1 MSSGLS
7 KRQQARNERT
17 LQNLVKNVPGNSTCA
32 DCGARNPGWA
42 SWSLGIFLC
51 VRCAAVH
58 RGLGTHISKVKSL
71 SMDSWSN
78 EQVENMKQRGNTMS
92 NLIYNPKNTRPPIP
106 VDADEADSAVER
118 FIRNKYKNSAPATNY
133 DDSRDYET
141 SAAYREPESNRRAP
155 EPVRRETTSNHHLRT
170 GSADSEDEH
179 PLPAPPQKTS
189 RFGFRSASS
198 IFPMSSKAK
207 REAAARVY
215 LENQNQN
222 DRARRDDDDEGPPP
236 PRKGK
241 PARIFGNSNASDR
254 SVDEWEKKL
263 GQLREMGFKN
273 DRRNSTVLKGFNGN
287 MEKTLETLVRLG
299 EREAPSRSRT
309 PSTAPVSAGLSINP
323 SKDSPASPT
332 PSKNPWD
339 MPPAPPQSSQS
350 TGALSLQDQQIK
362 NNPQQ
367 ASLNPFGFATSKS
380 QYNLNQQ
387 YTNVEQPFQNMSIS
401 PNQPLFPHHT
411 GGTAQR
417 QPFMA
422 AAAPSMPSIPQG
434 QYASSPYGA
443 PLQTQY
449 SPATSPG
456 YNPFLQQ
463 QPTGQTQSLNV
474 TPVTATAPNPFHT
487 LTRNQTF
494 PMQQGSQAQPQVS
507 MQDYFNL
514 GQQQQQPQLN
524 PYGQQQTPQ
533 QPNLFNQMQ
542 QPQQQPQLQQLNP
555 YNQPQQMQQQLNP
568 YNNFQ
573 QQPQQLLPQ
582 QTGRADKTSIM
593 ALYGSNP
600 QSPPLPSPQPQ
611 QQPQFANLPQQ
622 LTQNPYQPQPV
633 NTNQQIGNPTQ
644 QQPGVSSP
652 LSSSVGFGGSKNP
665 FMHGS
670 TNPSPF
676 AQPNQNNGTAG
687 REPQRGLLAARAVG
701 RLGSANGG
709 NPSRHVSQESMSVD
723 PNGWH
728 AHSGRHSPDAFAS
741 LSSRAVR

>member
-17 LQNLVKNVPGNSTCA
+17 LQNLVKSVPGNSTCA
-32 DCGARNPGWA
+32 DCGAMNPGWA

-92 NLIYNPKNTRPPIP
+92 NLIYNPKNTRPPVP

-118 FIRNKYKNSAPATNY
+118 FIRNKYKNSAPTRNY

-141 SAAYREPESNRRAP
+141 SATYAEPESFRRDP
-155 EPVRRETTSNHHLRT
+155 EPVRRETASSRHRRT
-170 GSADSEDEH
+170 GSADSDEH
-179 PLPAPPQKTS
+179 PLPPPPPKTS

-207 REAAARVY
+207 REAAARAY

-222 DRARRDDDDEGPPP
+222 DNARRDDDEGPPP

-254 SVDEWEKKL
+254 SVEEWDKKL

-273 DRRNSTVLKGFNGN
+273 DRRNSAVLKGFNGN
-287 MEKTLETLVRLG
+287 MDKTLETLVRLG
-299 EREAPSRSRT
+299 EREPPSRSRT

-323 SKDSPASPT
+323 SKGSPVSPT

-367 ASLNPFGFATSKS
+367 ASLNPYGFATSKS

-443 PLQTQY
+443 QLQTQY
-449 SPATSPG
+449 SPTTNQG
-456 YNPFLQQ
+456 YNPFLLQ

-474 TPVTATAPNPFHT
+474 TPVTATAPNPFHN

-494 PMQQGSQAQPQVS
+494 PMQQGGQTQPQMS
-507 MQDYFNL
+507 MQDFFNSS
-514 GQQQQQPQLN
+514 QQQQQSQLN

-533 QPNLFNQMQ
+533 QPNQFNQM
-542 QPQQQPQLQQLNP
+542 QPQQQPQPQQLNP
-555 YNQPQQMQQQLNP
+555 YSQPQQTQQQPLNP

-573 QQPQQLLPQ
+573 QQPQLLPQ

-600 QSPPLPSPQPQ
+600 QSPPPASPQPQ
-611 QQPQFANLPQQ
+611 QQPQFANQLQH
-622 LTQNPYQPQPV
+622 LTQNPYQPQSV
-633 NTNQQIGNPTQ
+633 NTTQQFSNPAS
-644 QQPGVSSP
+644 QQPGPSSP
-652 LSSSVGFGGSKNP
+652 LSSTIGFGGSKNP

-670 TNPSPF
+670 STTTPSPF
-676 AQPNQNNGTAG
+676 AQPSQNNGGVGGASQG
-687 REPQRGLLAARAVG
+687 GLLAASGVG
-701 RLGSANGG
+701 GIGSANGG
-709 NPSRHVSQESMSVD
+709 NPSRHVSHESMSVD

>member
-1 MSSGLS
+1 
-7 KRQQARNERT
+7 
-17 LQNLVKNVPGNSTCA
+17 
-32 DCGARNPGWA
+32 
-42 SWSLGIFLC
+42 
-51 VRCAAVH
+51 
-58 RGLGTHISKVKSL
+58 
-71 SMDSWSN
+71 
-78 EQVENMKQRGNTMS
+78 MS
-92 NLIYNPKNTRPPIP
+92 NLIYNPKNTRPPVPI
-106 VDADEADSAVER
+106 DADEADSAVER
-118 FIRNKYKNSAPATNY
+118 FIRNKYKNSAQATNY
-133 DDSRDYET
+133 DDTRDYET
-141 SAAYREPESNRRAP
+141 SPTYPEPESNRREP
-155 EPVRRETTSNHHLRT
+155 DPVRRENTSNRHRRT
-170 GSADSEDEH
+170 DSADSDDR
-179 PLPAPPQKTS
+179 PLPPPPQKTS

-207 REAAARVY
+207 REAAARAY
-215 LENQNQN
+215 LENQNHN
-222 DRARRDDDDEGPPP
+222 DNARRDDDEGPPP
-236 PRKGK
+236 PRKGN
-241 PARIFGNSNASDR
+241 PTRIFGNSNASDR
-254 SVDEWEKKL
+254 SVEEWDKKL
-263 GQLREMGFKN
+263 SQLREMGFKN

-287 MEKTLETLVRLG
+287 MDKTLETLVRLG
-299 EREAPSRSRT
+299 EREPPSRSRT

-323 SKDSPASPT
+323 SKGSPVSPT

-350 TGALSLQDQQIK
+350 TGALSLQDQQSKI
-362 NNPQQ
+362 NPQQ
-367 ASLNPFGFATSKS
+367 ASLNPYGFATSKS

-387 YTNVEQPFQNMSIS
+387 YTSVEQPFQNMSIS

-411 GGTAQR
+411 GGAAQR

-443 PLQTQY
+443 QLQTQY
-449 SPATSPG
+449 SPTANPG

-474 TPVTATAPNPFHT
+474 TPVTATAPNPFHS

-494 PMQQGSQAQPQVS
+494 PMQQGGQAQPQMS
-507 MQDYFNL
+507 MQDFFNSS
-514 GQQQQQPQLN
+514 QQQQQSQLN
-524 PYGQQQTPQ
+524 PYSQQQTSQ
-533 QPNLFNQMQ
+533 QPNLFNQM

-555 YNQPQQMQQQLNP
+555 YNQLQQMQQQQPLNP

-573 QQPQQLLPQ
+573 QQPQLVPQ

-593 ALYGSNP
+593 ALYGNNAQSASPASAQPP
-600 QSPPLPSPQPQ
+600 QEP
-611 QQPQFANLPQQ
+611 QQPQFGNQPQH

-633 NTNQQIGNPTQ
+633 NTNQQFSNPAS
-644 QQPGVSSP
+644 QQPSASSP

-665 FMHGS
+665 FMHS
-670 TNPSPF
+670 SSPSPF
-676 AQPNQNNGTAG
+676 AQTSQNNSTIGGA
-687 REPQRGLLAARAVG
+687 PQGGLLAASGVG
-701 RLGSANGG
+701 GIRSANGG

>member
-17 LQNLVKNVPGNSTCA
+17 LQNLVKSVPGNSTCA

-92 NLIYNPKNTRPPIP
+92 NLIYNPKNTRPPLP
-106 VDADEADSAVER
+106 VDADEVDSAVER

-141 SAAYREPESNRRAP
+141 STAYREPESNRREP
-155 EPVRRETTSNHHLRT
+155 EPVRRETTSNSHRRT
-170 GSADSEDEH
+170 GSTDSDDEH
-179 PLPAPPQKTS
+179 PLPAPPQKS

-215 LENQNQN
+215 LENQSRN
-222 DRARRDDDDEGPPP
+222 DNARWDDDEGPPP

-241 PARIFGNSNASDR
+241 PARIFGSSNASDR
-254 SVDEWEKKL
+254 SVEEWEKKL
-263 GQLREMGFKN
+263 SQLREMGFKN
-273 DRRNSTVLKGFNGN
+273 DKRNSTVLKGFNGN
-287 MEKTLETLVRLG
+287 MDKTLETLVRLG

-309 PSTAPVSAGLSINP
+309 PSTAPLSAGLLINP

-339 MPPAPPQSSQS
+339 MPSAPPQSSQS
-350 TGALSLQDQQIK
+350 TGALSLQEQQSK

-434 QYASSPYGA
+434 QYAPSPYGA
-443 PLQTQY
+443 QLQTQY
-449 SPATSPG
+449 SPTTSPG
-456 YNPFLQQ
+456 HNPFLQQ
-463 QPTGQTQSLNV
+463 QPTRQTQSLNV
-474 TPVTATAPNPFHT
+474 TPLTATAPNPFHT

-494 PMQQGSQAQPQVS
+494 PMQQGSQAQPQMS
-507 MQDYFNL
+507 MQDYFNS

-524 PYGQQQTPQ
+524 PYSQQQTPQ
-533 QPNLFNQMQ
+533 QPNPFNQMQ
-542 QPQQQPQLQQLNP
+542 QPQQQQQLQRLNP
-555 YNQPQQMQQQLNP
+555 YNQPQLMQQQLNP

-611 QQPQFANLPQQ
+611 QQPQFANQPQQ
-622 LTQNPYQPQPV
+622 LTQNPYQPQLV
-633 NTNQQIGNPTQ
+633 NTNQQFGNPTQ
-644 QQPGVSSP
+644 QQPGLSSP
-652 LSSSVGFGGSKNP
+652 LSSSVSFGGSKNP

-670 TNPSPF
+670 STNPSPF
-676 AQPNQNNGTAG
+676 AQPNQAAG
-687 REPQRGLLAARAVG
+687 GAPHGGLLAASGVG
-701 RLGSANGG
+701 GIGSANGG

>member
-17 LQNLVKNVPGNSTCA
+17 LQNLVKSVPGNSTCA

-78 EQVENMKQRGNTMS
+78 EQVENMKARGNTMS
-92 NLIYNPKNTRPPIP
+92 NLIYNPKNTRPPVP

-141 SAAYREPESNRRAP
+141 STAYREPESNRRDP
-155 EPVRRETTSNHHLRT
+155 EPVRRETTSNHHRRT
-170 GSADSEDEH
+170 GSAGSDDEH
-179 PLPAPPQKTS
+179 PLPAPPPKTS

-222 DRARRDDDDEGPPP
+222 DNARRDDDEGPPP

-254 SVDEWEKKL
+254 SADEWEKKL
-263 GQLREMGFKN
+263 GQLREMGFRN

-287 MEKTLETLVRLG
+287 MDKTLETLVRLG

-309 PSTAPVSAGLSINP
+309 PSTAPVSARLSINP
-323 SKDSPASPT
+323 SKDSPVSPT

-350 TGALSLQDQQIK
+350 TGALSLQDQQSKI
-362 NNPQQ
+362 NPQQ

-443 PLQTQY
+443 QLQTQY
-449 SPATSPG
+449 SPTTNPG

-474 TPVTATAPNPFHT
+474 TPITATAPNPFHT

-494 PMQQGSQAQPQVS
+494 PMQQRSQAQPQMS
-507 MQDYFNL
+507 MQDYFNS

-533 QPNLFNQMQ
+533 QPNPFNQMQ

-573 QQPQQLLPQ
+573 QQPQLVPQ

-611 QQPQFANLPQQ
+611 QQPQFANQPQQ
-622 LTQNPYQPQPV
+622 LAQNPYQPQPV
-633 NTNQQIGNPTQ
+633 NTNQQFGNPNP
-644 QQPGVSSP
+644 QQPGLSSP

-670 TNPSPF
+670 TTTPSPF
-676 AQPNQNNGTAG
+676 TQNNQNNSA
-687 REPQRGLLAARAVG
+687 PQGGLLAASGVG
-701 RLGSANGG
+701 GIGSANGG
-709 NPSRHVSQESMSVD
+709 NPSRHVSHESMSVD

>member
-17 LQNLVKNVPGNSTCA
+17 LQNLVKSVPGNSTCA
-32 DCGARNPGWA
+32 DCGAMNPGWA

-92 NLIYNPKNTRPPIP
+92 NLIYNPNNTRPPVP

-118 FIRNKYKNSAPATNY
+118 FIRNKYKNSASATKY
-133 DDSRDYET
+133 DDTHDYET
-141 SAAYREPESNRRAP
+141 SPAYREPESNRREP
-155 EPVRRETTSNHHLRT
+155 EPVRRETASNRHHRT
-170 GSADSEDEH
+170 GSADSDDR
-179 PLPAPPQKTS
+179 PLPPPPPKTS

-207 REAAARVY
+207 REAAARAY
-215 LENQNQN
+215 LENQNHNNVRQ
-222 DRARRDDDDEGPPP
+222 DDDEGPPP

-254 SVDEWEKKL
+254 SVEEWDKKL
-263 GQLREMGFKN
+263 AQLREMGFKN

-287 MEKTLETLVRLG
+287 MDKTLETLVRLG
-299 EREAPSRSRT
+299 EREPPSRSRT
-309 PSTAPVSAGLSINP
+309 PSTAPASAGLSVNP
-323 SKDSPASPT
+323 SKGSPVSPT

-362 NNPQQ
+362 SNPQQ

-387 YTNVEQPFQNMSIS
+387 YANVEQTFQNMSIS

-434 QYASSPYGA
+434 QYASSTYG
-443 PLQTQY
+443 PQLQTQY
-449 SPATSPG
+449 SPTANQG

-474 TPVTATAPNPFHT
+474 TPVTATAPNPFHN

-494 PMQQGSQAQPQVS
+494 PMQQGSQAQPQMS
-507 MQDYFNL
+507 MQDFFNSSQQQQ
-514 GQQQQQPQLN
+514 QQQQQPQLN

-533 QPNLFNQMQ
+533 QPNPFNQM
-542 QPQQQPQLQQLNP
+542 QPQQQPQPHQLNP
-555 YNQPQQMQQQLNP
+555 YSQPQQMQQQPLNP

-573 QQPQQLLPQ
+573 QQPQLIPQ

-600 QSPPLPSPQPQ
+600 QSPPPASPQPP
-611 QQPQFANLPQQ
+611 QQPQFGSQPQHQ
-622 LTQNPYQPQPV
+622 TQNPYQTQSPT
-633 NTNQQIGNPTQ
+633 TNQQFSNPAPQ
-644 QQPGVSSP
+644 QSNPASP

-665 FMHGS
+665 FMRSSS
-670 TNPSPF
+670 TSPF
-676 AQPNQNNGTAG
+676 AQSSQNNGPVG
-687 REPQRGLLAARAVG
+687 GPPQGGLLAASGVG
-701 RLGSANGG
+701 GIGSANGG
-709 NPSRHVSQESMSVD
+709 NPSRHVSHESMSVD